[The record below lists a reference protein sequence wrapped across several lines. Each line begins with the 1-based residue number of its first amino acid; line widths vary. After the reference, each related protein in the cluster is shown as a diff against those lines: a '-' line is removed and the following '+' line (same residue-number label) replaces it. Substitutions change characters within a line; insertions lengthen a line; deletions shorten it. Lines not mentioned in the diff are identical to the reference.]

1 MGLVGLAMFGIF
13 FYNSLFIQN
22 ILGYSAIET
31 GATFLPMTVLI
42 ILVAPFAGRLSD
54 RIGPRWLIGA
64 GMTLLT
70 VVAAALRDAR
80 RELDLLVDP
89 ARPGRRRARDGAD
102 DGADHGRGDGLGA
115 RRQGRRRLG
124 GDQRD
129 APGRRLARH
138 RRDGHA
144 RRDERHRRAVQPGL
158 PGPVRRG
165 LPPRALRRRGDP
177 ARRRGPRGAHG
188 SPDAEVRSAR
198 NSLQRRRSKAF
209 RSTRKP
215 PSGHNPGRR

>member
-1 MGLVGLAMFGIF
+1 MLDLSLFRNPTFAGANAAMALVGLAMFGVF

-54 RIGPRWLIGA
+54 RIGPRWLMGA

-70 VVAAALRDAR
+70 VSLLLFGT
-80 RELDLLVDP
+80 LDESSTFWSIL
-89 ARPGRRRARDGAD
+89 PGLARRRARDGP
-102 DGADHGRGDGLGA
+102 DHGPDHGCGDGLGA

-129 APGRRLARH
+129 APGRRLAGH

-144 RRDERHRRAVQPGL
+144 GRDERERRPAQPA
-158 PGPVRRG
+158 PTRRSSSRATTVHCS
-165 LPPRALRRRGDP
+165 PALRSSSP
-177 ARRRGPRGAHG
+177 AR
-188 SPDAEVRSAR
+188 SSRS
-198 NSLQRRRSKAF
+198 
-209 RSTRKP
+209 
-215 PSGHNPGRR
+215 